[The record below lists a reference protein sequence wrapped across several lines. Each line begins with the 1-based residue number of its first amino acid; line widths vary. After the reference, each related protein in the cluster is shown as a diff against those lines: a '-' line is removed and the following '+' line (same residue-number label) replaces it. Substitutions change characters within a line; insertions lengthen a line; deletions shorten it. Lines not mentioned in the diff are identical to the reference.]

1 MRLQRS
7 ASSVAGRRGQPQGE
21 LHLRFYEAVAVSQN
35 SFSAYIAFV
44 LLLRLLL
51 LLLLLRLLLLLLLPL
66 LLLLLLRLLLLLLL
80 LLRLLLLF
88 LRLDDR
94 LSLGCRERD
103 ERCPSGLHLPKWS
116 SRKPTEHSGF
126 SLTTET
132 RFMFFGL
139 HSGVPPL

>member
-51 LLLLLRLLLLLLLPL
+51 LLLL
-66 LLLLLLRLLLLLLL
+66 RLLLLLLL

-103 ERCPSGLHLPKWS
+103 ERCPSGLHL
-116 SRKPTEHSGF
+116 
-126 SLTTET
+126 
-132 RFMFFGL
+132 
-139 HSGVPPL
+139 